1 MRLRSVSVVEKTNEK
16 NDGAHSPNR
25 DNKQIFGLMKKI
37 ILIASL
43 FISFVGIFVV
53 ALPLLLNLTGLSQP
67 VKRYLLASAEKKLPY
82 SINLADFKIG
92 LGTLRFN
99 RVALTSDNQHYRIT
113 INSIRLGYRLTSLIL
128 HPRKPL
134 HALESIT
141 LVQPRLVIRKNGS
154 TSQKKATGA
163 IWSTLQTLVNQL
175 NRENNVRMIRVE
187 NGRVYLRRS
196 PTDSLLLVRRL
207 NGILKSD
214 RKDIIEMGADGSFL
228 SRRNDRINLSGRLDL
243 QTKKMRLLC
252 RLVNYDV
259 EKSFVSDFIPDV
271 QKLQGLIS
279 GWLLFENS
287 HFDADSLQINGELR
301 FKDFALE
308 YQHRPVE
315 SLNFKTVISNN
326 RLIVDSLQAR
336 IAQSDVKAKLWVD
349 DIFAPRIQAQIR
361 FSDLNPGTL
370 IDPGQTHWYTQS
382 ALDGRLTVQI
392 EPKPWRGKLELQDGR
407 WKFKSGKTLKN
418 VRFKLKFAPEGV
430 HLNDAFAR
438 IGAENL
444 LKAQGLYQS
453 NSGRLSVRLHAEHFT
468 AHHVIFDRLSEK
480 MHALDL
486 RFNSNLKTG
495 KIAGNWQYYLT
506 APSDTILNVSG
517 NLIGDNQ
524 HLRIASL
531 HSSVPGF
538 NASLRINDYLHNPT
552 IAEGYIKNFPFQ
564 EFTSAE
570 LITPLLKRLRSN
582 FQINGPLN
590 RLQLHI
596 ALTDY
601 RNPKNQMAFVATLS
615 NLFSGHRVLN
625 GLIRLKNIT
634 GNSKMEFG
642 DDYFRGD
649 FHFGNQIKGNLKV
662 DFSREQ
668 YLSGAIRFN
677 HFNIVQAF
685 SDTVIANNFH
695 FLGNLNGSIQL
706 RGDINDPMLSMDLKG
721 DRFVFNDV
729 GYYQAGIQLFADK
742 DSVNVDSLYISINN
756 LPVIQGKGKIN
767 FRTKKV
773 SAFFSG
779 QNVDTE
785 QLLATIMPGRLHLT
799 GQADYTLGIRG
810 RLLQPVWDLNLNIE
824 DGLLDRLEFDHLF
837 VHMKNDYKDGG
848 SLLHAENQLL
858 KIDRLEIIRNNHFHL
873 SGLGEVPLYSTGPID
888 LFLNFDGDLFELIPL
903 YQPFFKKGVS
913 NVNLHVALGGT
924 PERIRLSSGFLAI
937 SHGALWLKN
946 VAPHIENIN
955 GVIEKKSGT
964 NRVNFINLMA
974 STGGETLTIN
984 TVRHVKLP
992 DGEILK
998 PWYFK
1003 GLDLDFG
1010 VLKLETTGRG
1020 VQVHLPG
1027 FMQPKDFG
1035 RLALSGAN
1043 PNESF
1048 YFAGPITHP
1057 RLRGKVTIYD
1067 TRLTFPFLKINRP
1080 PSEKPDVVVEFLQNI
1095 DWDLW
1100 VTAGE
1105 DVVYY
1110 RNIPAYIDNV
1120 NTELFVDESS
1130 PGLHLRGIL
1139 NNKTFRVSGKL
1150 SSSRGRLEYLDQ
1162 TFRVDYFQAEFTESS
1177 PYPFISGQAWTTIRD
1192 SIGAV
1197 PKTIYLKLYA
1207 VDPETHQEK
1216 QQGSLENFKFKLVSA
1231 DPQIGEDQEQVL
1243 SYLGFSV
1250 GNLREKATSVG
1261 GAVTDKYIFRPLF
1274 RPIERAIERNL
1285 GIDFV
1290 RINSNIAK
1298 NLFYTSIGYGGR
1310 NFGRNQPLIN
1320 PFNTSMP
1327 YLFLMSSSEVTL
1339 GKYLTQN
1346 LYLTYTGQ
1354 LVSVYD
1360 KTKPTFD
1367 MNHSFGIEY
1376 RFLRNILLEIEYD
1389 RELMGY
1395 YKIPNQKQYLEDI
1408 KIRLR
1413 HSFTF

>member
-1 MRLRSVSVVEKTNEK
+1 
-16 NDGAHSPNR
+16 
-25 DNKQIFGLMKKI
+25 MKKL
-37 ILIASL
+37 ILVVSLIVSIA
-43 FISFVGIFVV
+43 GIFLA
-53 ALPLLLNLTGLSQP
+53 ALPFLLNLTGLSQP
-67 VKRYLLASAEKKLPY
+67 VKRYLLSSAERKLPY
-82 SINLADFKIG
+82 SVNLDNFKIG
-92 LGTLRFN
+92 LGSLHFN
-99 RVALTSDNQHYRIT
+99 RVALTSENEHYRVT

-128 HPRKPL
+128 HPKNPL

-141 LVQPRLVIRKNGS
+141 LVRPRLVILKRGA
-154 TSQKKATGA
+154 SQARRNNVNV
-163 IWSTLQTLVNQL
+163 WRTLQTLVKRL
-175 NRENNVRMIRVE
+175 NRKNNVKVMRVE
-187 NGRVYLRRS
+187 DGQIIFRRQAN
-196 PTDSLLLVRRL
+196 DSLIVIQHLS
-207 NGILKSD
+207 GILKAERPD
-214 RKDIIEMGADGSFL
+214 VVEMGVNGSFL
-228 SRRNDRINLSGRLDL
+228 SHRKDQISLSGRLNL
-243 QTKKMRLLC
+243 RNGAVRVLC
-252 RLVNYDV
+252 HLANYDV
-259 EKSFVSDFIPDV
+259 QKSFVNEFFPQV
-271 QKLQGLIS
+271 KALRGLVS
-279 GWLLFENS
+279 GWMLLENR
-287 HFDADSLQINGELR
+287 HFNPDSVRLNGELH
-301 FKDFALE
+301 FENFALNYKKRFIE
-308 YQHRPVE
+308 NL
-315 SLNFKTVISNN
+315 SFKTVISDN
-326 RLIVDSLQAR
+326 RLIVDSLRAR
-336 IAQSDVKAKLWVD
+336 LGSATIGGKAWVD
-349 DIFAPRIQAQIR
+349 NIFKPQIDAQIH
-361 FSDLNPGTL
+361 FVDGNPGEF
-370 IDPGQTHWYTQS
+370 IDPGQQHWYTQTR
-382 ALDGRLTVQI
+382 LDGQLQI
-392 EPKPWRGKLELQDGR
+392 HVRPAPWRGTVDFQKGRLHIGTGKVLKDLGFHLAFTPESLQ
-407 WKFKSGKTLKN
+407 LKN
-418 VRFKLKFAPEGV
+418 V
-430 HLNDAFAR
+430 FAR
-438 IGAENL
+438 FGAENL
-444 LKAQGLYQS
+444 FKAKASYES
-453 NSGRLSVRLHAEHFT
+453 ANGRLEVRLHAEHFT

-486 RFNSNLKTG
+486 NVISNLKSG
-495 KIAGNWQYYLT
+495 KIAGEWQYLLT
-506 APSDTILNVSG
+506 APADTMLTVNG
-517 NLIGDNQ
+517 RLIGDRQ
-524 HLRIASL
+524 HVWITSL
-531 HSSVPGF
+531 HSSVPDF
-538 NASLRINDYLHNPT
+538 NASLRISDFLRNPK
-552 IAEGYIKNFPFQ
+552 IDEGYVRNFPFY
-564 EFTSAE
+564 E
-570 LITPLLKRLRSN
+570 LTTAQFLSPIFQRLQSR
-582 FQINGPLN
+582 FQISGPLN
-590 RLQLHI
+590 RLKLQINLS
-596 ALTDY
+596 D
-601 RNPKNQMAFVATLS
+601 RQNPKNQIDFMATLS
-615 NLFSGHRVLN
+615 NLFSGDRILN

-634 GNSKMEFG
+634 GNSKMEFR
-642 DDYFRGD
+642 DDYFTGD
-649 FHFGNQIKGNLKV
+649 FHFGNQINGNLKV
-662 DFSREQ
+662 DFSRKQ
-668 YLSGAIRFN
+668 YLSGVIRFN
-677 HFNIVQAF
+677 HFNIVQAL
-685 SDTVIANNFH
+685 SDTVLANNFH
-695 FLGNLNGSIQL
+695 FLGNINGNVLL
-706 RGDINDPMLSMDLKG
+706 RGDIRNPMLSVDLTG

-729 GYYQAGIQLFADK
+729 GYYQAGIRLLANK
-742 DSVNVDSLYISINN
+742 DSVRVDSLFIAINN
-756 LPVIQGKGKIN
+756 LPVIQGKGKVD
-767 FRTKKV
+767 FKAKKV
-773 SAFFSG
+773 KGLFSG
-779 QNVDTE
+779 QNVDVE
-785 QLLATIMPGRLHLT
+785 QLLATILPQKIHLT
-799 GQADYTLGIRG
+799 GQADYTLSLNGS
-810 RLLQPVWDLNLNIE
+810 LTQPVWDLNLNVD
-824 DGLLDRLEFDHLF
+824 DGIIDRITFNHLF
-837 VHMKNDYKDGG
+837 LHVKNNYKNGG
-848 SLLHAENQLL
+848 SLWQAKNQLL
-858 KIDRLEIIRNNHFHL
+858 QIDKLELTRNDHFHL
-873 SGLGEVPLYSTGPID
+873 SGLGEIPLYSTGPID
-888 LFLNFDGDLFELIPL
+888 LFLNFEGDLFEIIPL
-903 YQPFFKKGVS
+903 YQPFFTKGVS
-913 NVNLHVALGGT
+913 DVNLHLAFGGT
-924 PERIRLSSGFLAI
+924 PERIRLSSGFMAI

-946 VAPHIENIN
+946 VAPYIENIN

-1020 VQVHLPG
+1020 IQVHLPG

-1035 RLALSGAN
+1035 RMALSGLN
-1043 PNESF
+1043 PDESF
-1048 YFAGPITHP
+1048 YFAGPVTHP
-1057 RLRGKVTIYD
+1057 RVRGKVKIYD
-1067 TRLTFPFLKINRP
+1067 TRLTFPFLKIHRP
-1080 PSEKPDVVVEFLQNI
+1080 PSTGPDVVLEFLENL

-1100 VTAGE
+1100 VKAGE

-1139 NNKTFRVSGKL
+1139 NNNTFRVSGKL

-1162 TFRVDYFQAEFTESS
+1162 TFRVDYFQAEFTEAS